1 MGDGQNESGI
11 VCGAC
16 VSTDVVV
23 VVVVVVVVLD
33 HTLRHVGP

>member
-23 VVVVVVVVLD
+23 VVVVVVVLD

>member
-23 VVVVVVVVLD
+23 VVVVVVLD